1 MKIVH
6 RWNYSGYGLKRS
18 IEGVRGEY
26 NVLIDDEEDREVEL
40 GGFCN

>member
-6 RWNYSGYGLKRS
+6 RWNYSGYSAKRS

-26 NVLIDDEEDREVEL
+26 NVLIDDEEDIEVEL
-40 GGFCN
+40 GGFGN